1 MIITITGKPG
11 SGKSTIAKRLAE
23 KLGMKHYDMGSLQRQ
38 MAKENNMTL
47 EAWQKAREQDAG
59 IDQKIEA
66 YQKQLG
72 ENEKAFVIEGR
83 MSHVMIPHAVK
94 IYLDVD
100 LHVSAHRIFLEKRG
114 SRHNEKDYASEDAV
128 YNAVVARMESEQRR
142 WKNYYG
148 VLKPHDPQAFD
159 LFLDT
164 TSLSIGE
171 VFEKVYA
178 FVQSQGK

>member
-11 SGKSTIAKRLAE
+11 AGKSTIAKRLAAT
-23 KLGMKHYDMGSLQRQ
+23 LGLKHYDMGTLQRQ

-47 EAWQKAREQDAG
+47 EEWQKKNEKDAS

-66 YQKQLG
+66 YQKNLG
-72 ENEKAFVIEGR
+72 ATEQSFVIEGR
-83 MSHVMIPHAVK
+83 LSHVMIPHAIK

-100 LHVSAHRIFLEKRG
+100 LRTAAHRIFLERRG
-114 SRHNEKDYASEDAV
+114 ESHNEKDYASEDAV
-128 YNAVVARMESEQRR
+128 YDAIVARMESEDSR
-142 WKNYYG
+142 WKKAYG
-148 VLKPHDPQAFD
+148 IANPHDPQAFD

-164 TSLSIGE
+164 TPSSIEE
-171 VFEKVYA
+171 VFEKIYT